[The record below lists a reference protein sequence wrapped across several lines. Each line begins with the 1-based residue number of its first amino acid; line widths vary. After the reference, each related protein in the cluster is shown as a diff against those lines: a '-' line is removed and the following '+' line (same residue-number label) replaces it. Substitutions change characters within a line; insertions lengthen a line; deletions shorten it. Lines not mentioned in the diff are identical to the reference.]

1 MRLSVPHARKPVRG
15 VSFGAPRPDCLAAQ
29 GQRQSTPLDGVQFCT
44 ESAIP
49 WGIMDSTSLR
59 ERQKER
65 RRARIYN
72 VAIELFKRGGFQTT
86 TATDIAKASNVSRGT
101 FFNYYPYKEAVLLDY
116 GSEVMNRL
124 RDHAEAR
131 LHDGTPPLTV
141 LYEVWDRLADE
152 NTRERDLFPPLA
164 YEVMNPNPERARTAY
179 QALPLSKVIELI
191 LRPMHQAGMM
201 RTDLSLQRISNLIA
215 DTYLMVALR
224 WSAYGTERP
233 LQEEMRLALNL
244 LLEGAVK
251 RDAR

>member
-1 MRLSVPHARKPVRG
+1 MDLS
-15 VSFGAPRPDCLAAQ
+15 
-29 GQRQSTPLDGVQFCT
+29 
-44 ESAIP
+44 
-49 WGIMDSTSLR
+49 SLR

-65 RRARIYN
+65 RRARIYS

-116 GSEVMNRL
+116 GSEVMDRL

-131 LHDGTPPLTV
+131 LLEGVPALNV
-141 LYEVWDRLADE
+141 LYEVWDLLAEE
-152 NTRERDLFPPLA
+152 NARERDLFPPLA

-191 LRPMHQAGMM
+191 LRPLHQSGQM
-201 RTDLSLQRISNLIA
+201 RPDLSLQRISNLIA

-224 WSAYGTERP
+224 WSAYGTERT

-244 LLEGAVK
+244 LLEGALK
-251 RDAR
+251 RDSTRS

>member
-1 MRLSVPHARKPVRG
+1 
-15 VSFGAPRPDCLAAQ
+15 
-29 GQRQSTPLDGVQFCT
+29 
-44 ESAIP
+44 
-49 WGIMDSTSLR
+49 MDSSSLR
-59 ERQKER
+59 ARQKER
-65 RRARIYN
+65 RRARIYG
-72 VAIELFKRGGFQTT
+72 VAIELFKQGGFQAT

-116 GSEVMNRL
+116 GSEVMDRL
-124 RDHAEAR
+124 REMAEMKLAS
-131 LHDGTPPLTV
+131 GQAPLGV
-141 LYEVWDRLADE
+141 LYDVWDQLADE

-179 QALPLSKVIELI
+179 QALPLSKVVELV
-191 LRPMHQAGMM
+191 LRPMHQNGQL

-233 LQEEMRLALNL
+233 LKEEMRLALNL

-251 RDAR
+251 R

>member
-1 MRLSVPHARKPVRG
+1 
-15 VSFGAPRPDCLAAQ
+15 
-29 GQRQSTPLDGVQFCT
+29 
-44 ESAIP
+44 
-49 WGIMDSTSLR
+49 MDSSSLR

-65 RRARIYN
+65 RRARIYG
-72 VAIELFKRGGFQTT
+72 VAIELFKQGGFQTT

-116 GSEVMNRL
+116 GSEVMDRL
-124 RDHAEAR
+124 RDLAEVRLSEGHA
-131 LHDGTPPLTV
+131 PLTV
-141 LYEVWDRLADE
+141 LYEVWDQLAEE

-191 LRPMHQAGMM
+191 LRPMQHAGQL

-224 WSAYGTERP
+224 WSAYGTDRP
-233 LQEEMRLALNL
+233 LKEEMRLALNL
-244 LLEGAVK
+244 LLDGAIK
-251 RDAR
+251 R